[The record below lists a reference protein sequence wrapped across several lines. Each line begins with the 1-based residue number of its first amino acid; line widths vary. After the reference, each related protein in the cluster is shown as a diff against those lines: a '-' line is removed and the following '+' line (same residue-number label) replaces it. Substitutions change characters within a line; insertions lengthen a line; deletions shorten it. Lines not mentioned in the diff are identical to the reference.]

1 MSTSDTAAIRFS
13 VSLPG
18 KLLGQL
24 DRRMVSRGYA
34 SRSELVRDL
43 IREKIVEEKWEDDGE
58 DVVGVLVIVFD
69 HHQKDLAEKVIHAQH
84 QRQVNILCSTHV
96 HMDHHNCL
104 ETIIIKGRPSEIE
117 KIAIEIGGLRGV
129 RFARLTRASRVEI

>member
-1 MSTSDTAAIRFS
+1 MSTNDTAIRFS

-18 KLLGQL
+18 KLLGEL
-24 DRRMVSRGYA
+24 DRRVVSRGYA

-43 IREKIVEEKWEDDGE
+43 IREKIVEEKWEDEGE

-84 QRQVNILCSTHV
+84 QRHVNILCSTHV
-96 HMDHHNCL
+96 HMDHLNCL
-104 ETIIIKGRPSEIE
+104 ETIIIKGRPPEIE

-129 RFARLTRASRVEI
+129 RFARLTRASRVDA

>member
-1 MSTSDTAAIRFS
+1 MSTGKTAIRFS
-13 VSLPG
+13 VSLPN
-18 KLLGQL
+18 KLLGEL
-24 DRRMVSRGYA
+24 DRRVVNRGYA

-69 HHQKDLAEKVIHAQH
+69 HHQKDLAEQVIHAQH
-84 QRQVNILCSTHV
+84 QRHVNILCSTHV
-96 HMDHHNCL
+96 HMDHDNCL
-104 ETIIIKGRPSEIE
+104 ESIIIKGRPPEIG

-129 RFARLTRASRVEI
+129 RFARLTRASRVEV

>member
-1 MSTSDTAAIRFS
+1 MSANDSAIRFS
-13 VSLPG
+13 VSLPE
-18 KLLGQL
+18 KLLGDL
-24 DRRMVSRGYA
+24 DRRVVRQGYA

-58 DVVGVLVIVFD
+58 DVVGVLVIIFD
-69 HHQKDLAEKVIHAQH
+69 HHQKNLAEKVIHAQH

-104 ETIIIKGRPSEIE
+104 ETIIIKGRPPEIE

-129 RFARLTRASRVEI
+129 RFARLTRASRLEM

>member
-1 MSTSDTAAIRFS
+1 MNTSDSAIRFS

-18 KLLGQL
+18 KLLGEL
-24 DRRMVSRGYA
+24 DRRVVSRGYA

-43 IREKIVEEKWEDDGE
+43 IREKIVEEKWEDEGQ

-84 QRQVNILCSTHV
+84 QHHVNILCSTHV

-104 ETIIIKGRPSEIE
+104 ETIIIKGRPPEIE

-129 RFARLTRASRVEI
+129 RFARLTRASRVEF

>member
-1 MSTSDTAAIRFS
+1 MSTSDTAIRFS
-13 VSLPG
+13 VSLPR
-18 KLLGQL
+18 KLLAEL
-24 DRRMVSRGYA
+24 DRRVVHQGYA

-43 IREKIVEEKWEDDGE
+43 IREKIVEEKWEDAGE

-84 QRQVNILCSTHV
+84 RRSVNILCSTHV

-104 ETIIIKGRPSEIE
+104 ETIIIKGRPPDIE

-129 RFARLTRASRVEI
+129 RFARLTRASRVEV

>member
-1 MSTSDTAAIRFS
+1 MSTGDTAIRFS
-13 VSLPG
+13 VSLPAT
-18 KLLGQL
+18 LLGEL
-24 DRRMVSRGYA
+24 DRRVVQRGYA

-84 QRQVNILCSTHV
+84 RRHVNILCSTHV
-96 HMDHHNCL
+96 HMDHSNCL
-104 ETIIIKGRPSEIE
+104 ETIIIRGRPSEIGE
-117 KIAIEIGGLRGV
+117 VAIEIGGLRGI
-129 RFARLTRASRVEI
+129 RLAKLTKASTVDL